1 MGLLSIPSQV
11 MNVLIDLVEHDITFF
26 LLRTTGGFEYMK
38 LYLKKQTNKTSI
50 LMNMIID

>member
-1 MGLLSIPSQV
+1 

-26 LLRTTGGFEYMK
+26 LLRTTGGNQSFEYMK
-38 LYLKKQTNKTSI
+38 LNLKKQTNKTSI